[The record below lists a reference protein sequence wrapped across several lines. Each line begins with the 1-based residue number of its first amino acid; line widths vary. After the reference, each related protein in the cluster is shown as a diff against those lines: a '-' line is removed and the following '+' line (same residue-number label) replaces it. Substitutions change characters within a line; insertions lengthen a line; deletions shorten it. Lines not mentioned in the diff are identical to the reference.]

1 MATSPTDYEALLA
14 ELKGKASKGSGTNGR
29 QGQNSPLHQTT
40 VRNLLLAGL
49 LTIALYFIP
58 YAGFVTY
65 PLRLLVTFIHEGSH
79 ALAALLTGGIPH
91 SMAIQP
97 DGSGVTMTSG
107 GWGIIISSAGYLG
120 ATFYGAALIAA
131 LRRGVPGRTL
141 LLITGAI
148 VGLMTLLLTRN
159 LFGFFWGGLL
169 CAGLVVAGRKLSS
182 EAAAW
187 GAGFIGVQCILNA
200 LFDLRTL
207 FDLTVHGSGMNDAAN
222 IAHMTWIPAPLWA
235 GLWIVTAFVML
246 AFVLGPAFGAKLKL
260 PLPRLRR

>member
-1 MATSPTDYEALLA
+1 MAASPTDYEAILA
-14 ELKGKASKGSGTNGR
+14 ELRGKASGRNSGGSARTATL
-29 QGQNSPLHQTT
+29 PQTT

-79 ALAALLTGGIPH
+79 ALAAILTGGFPH

-97 DGSGVTMTSG
+97 DGSGVTYTSG
-107 GWGIIISSAGYLG
+107 GWGTIISSAGYLG
-120 ATFYGAALIAA
+120 ATFYGAVLIAA
-131 LRRGVPGRTL
+131 LRRGFPGRTL
-141 LLITGAI
+141 LLVTGGI
-148 VGLMTLLLTRN
+148 VGLMTVLLTRN

-169 CAGLVVAGRKLSS
+169 CTGLIIGARKLSPEITS
-182 EAAAW
+182 WA
-187 GAGFIGVQCILNA
+187 AGFIGIQCILNA

-207 FDLTVHGSGMNDAAN
+207 FTLTVQGSRENDAAN
-222 IAHMTWIPAPLWA
+222 MAHMTLIPAPFWA

-246 AFVLGPAFGAKLKL
+246 AFVLGPAFGAKMSL
-260 PLPRLRR
+260 LRRRA